1 MRKLSLAALTVL
13 ELTPPEMIDCAQHAG
28 YDCVGLRLIPA
39 TPTERAYDF
48 RGDTPVRRECLARLK
63 DVNVIVEDIEILR
76 ITPQIDIKS
85 FEAIFETAKLLGAK
99 SALVAADDKDESR
112 LIDNLEQLAELSAQY
127 GVLPYIEFMPWL
139 SIATLKDTIT
149 LVNKINHPNISIL
162 VDGVHFYRS
171 HSNIADWQNYQGTM
185 PRYAQLC
192 DVPTKEVKDMD
203 EIISQAR
210 AQRKAPGE
218 GYFTQLAD
226 MVRMLP
232 SNTAISIEIPEKDK
246 ANESALV
253 RAKRLNKI
261 AKEWLVKHQ
270 LN

>member
-13 ELTPPEMIDCAQHAG
+13 ELSPPDMIDCAQQAG

-63 DVNVIVEDIEILR
+63 DVDVVVEDIEILR
-76 ITPQIDIKS
+76 ITPQVDVKS
-85 FEAIFETAKLLGAK
+85 FEAIFETGKLLGAK

-112 LIDNLEQLAELSAQY
+112 LSDHLEQLAELSAQY
-127 GVLPYIEFMPWL
+127 GILPHIEFMPWL
-139 SIATLKDTIT
+139 SIASLKDAIT
-149 LVNKINHPNISIL
+149 LVNKINHPNLSVL

-171 HSNIADWQNYQGTM
+171 HSDTADWQNYQGTL
-185 PRYAQLC
+185 PRYVQLC

-218 GYFTQLAD
+218 GYFAGLAE
-226 MVRMLP
+226 MMKMLP
-232 SNTAISIEIPEKDK
+232 TNTAISIEIPEKDQ
-246 ANESALV
+246 ANELALA
-253 RAKRLNKI
+253 RATRLNKSTKI
-261 AKEWLVKHQ
+261 WLAKHQ
-270 LN
+270 LD